1 MTYLHISKWY
11 MYTVLGALSCKHYW
25 LLPWLRYSYF
35 TLFPSS
41 PTHPP
46 NTIFVNFESKF
57 AKFYLLIS
65 MYIIMCALD
74 VFYLSLQIFA
84 SLTLPSPY
92 PPASLTLPSPYPP
105 ASLTLPSCFPHPTLL
120 LKKAVRTTSAGF
132 LWPLGSVGLASGICS
147 RRWERV
153 KEGVRSGYFFPWVL
167 PFKVSSGQMCSSAR
181 SHWTSWW
188 PAPHDSFQFPLTSPS
203 PCFFGPRGDG
213 IC

>member
-1 MTYLHISKWY
+1 MQGLWYPYSHSPQRIYSFSCCFYLMTYLHISKGY
-11 MYTVLGALSCKHYW
+11 MYTVLGAISCKHYW

-35 TLFPSS
+35 TLYSLFSHPSS
-41 PTHPP
+41 KYYFCKFWVKICKILPVDQYVYHYVCSRCLPFVPP
-46 NTIFVNFESKF
+46 N
-57 AKFYLLIS
+57 L
-65 MYIIMCALD
+65 
-74 VFYLSLQIFA
+74 
-84 SLTLPSPY
+84 
-92 PPASLTLPSPYPP
+92 
-105 ASLTLPSCFPHPTLL
+105 CFPHPTLL

-188 PAPHDSFQFPLTSPS
+188 PAPHNSFQFPLTSPS